1 MVDLSKYAN
10 ARENRQTRGV
20 CHLPRRWLFS
30 RAHAYFSDPT
40 ICEENDIYG
49 WPASAYSK
57 EIRKE
62 EFREARPSS
71 SSYSRELKQQRW
83 RRLRL
88 RKRHLWS
95 EFALP
100 QTLSRLFHLVQFVK
114 CWHIFLDLNFKE
126 LYQSSRKEKESCCLV
141 FTSST
146 KRETRHFRVLRNVPK
161 SVMYVQSCCFA
172 NKTCCFFAVLVAV
185 AVVFAQAP

>member
-1 MVDLSKYAN
+1 M
-10 ARENRQTRGV
+10 

-30 RAHAYFSDPT
+30 RAHTYFSHPT
-40 ICEENDIYG
+40 ICGENEIYD
-49 WPASAYSK
+49 WRARTYSK
-57 EIRKE
+57 EMGKE
-62 EFREARPSS
+62 EFRGSAAFAFQLVGSLSNNDSDGYENITYELVNSRCLKLYRAYSISFNSS
-71 SSYSRELKQQRW
+71 NVGNFL
-83 RRLRL
+83 
-88 RKRHLWS
+88 
-95 EFALP
+95 
-100 QTLSRLFHLVQFVK
+100 
-114 CWHIFLDLNFKE
+114 LDLNFKE

-146 KRETRHFRVLRNVPK
+146 KRETRHFHVLRNVPK